1 MTQISIPK
9 LGVTM
14 EEATITS
21 WLVEDGA
28 PVTAGQA
35 LYLLESD
42 KTEMEIESPV
52 DGVLERIGEEGAVY
66 DVGTVVAY
74 IR

>member
-1 MTQISIPK
+1 MEIAIPK

-14 EEATITS
+14 EEGTLTS

-28 PVTAGQA
+28 QVQAGQP

-42 KTEMEIESPV
+42 KTEMEIESPA
-52 DGVLERIGEEGAVY
+52 DGVIELVGGVGETYE
-66 DVGTVVAY
+66 VGTVVAR
-74 IR
+74 IS